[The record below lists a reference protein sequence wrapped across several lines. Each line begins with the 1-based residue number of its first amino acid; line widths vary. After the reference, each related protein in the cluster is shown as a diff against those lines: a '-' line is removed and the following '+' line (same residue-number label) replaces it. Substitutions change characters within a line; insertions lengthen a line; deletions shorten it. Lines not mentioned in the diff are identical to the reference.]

1 MEPLAVVKDK
11 SYSKRLRMSPA
22 AHLESLAQTVVY
34 NLENQHDWTKLQTHR
49 MPGLSRPLIS
59 GLPPRRLYVHPDEQI
74 EIIMA
79 EKNREERIP
88 QPPEFEWV
96 LPIHLAEKL
105 SIKAFAEVFDA
116 IDAIPPSDNPQ
127 EATSLEDEDAHW
139 KQWRGSKRGKRI
151 LLATVQDDSTV
162 VYYLMHDGIVKPRQ
176 N

>member
-1 MEPLAVVKDK
+1 LLFPEEM
-11 SYSKRLRMSPA
+11 A
-22 AHLESLAQTVVY
+22 AIDCLDDLTRTVLY
-34 NLENQHDWTKLQTHR
+34 NLEHQHDWTQLRVHKQ
-49 MPGLSRPLIS
+49 PGSARPLIS

-96 LPIHLAEKL
+96 LPTHLAEKWT
-105 SIKAFAEVFDA
+105 IKGFAQVFDS
-116 IDAIPPSDNPQ
+116 IGPMPPSDNPQ
-127 EATSLEDEDAHW
+127 ESSDLGNEDAQW
-139 KQWRGSKRGKRI
+139 KQWRGAKRGKRI
-151 LLATVQDDSTV
+151 LMATVQDDSTV

>member
-1 MEPLAVVKDK
+1 MTLEMSTGAHYEALAKAV
-11 SYSKRLRMSPA
+11 LR
-22 AHLESLAQTVVY
+22 
-34 NLENQHDWTKLQTHR
+34 NLEYQHDWTMVQTFQR
-49 MPGLSRPLIS
+49 PGLSRPLIC

-79 EKNREERIP
+79 EKNREARIP

-96 LPIHLAEKL
+96 LPIHLAEKM

-116 IDAIPPSDNPQ
+116 IDAVPPSDNPD
-127 EATSLEDEDAHW
+127 ESSELEGTEDAQW
-139 KQWRGSKRGKRI
+139 MQWRGPKRGKRI